1 MYDQFVIAVA
11 GEGMSDPFED
21 FDVERV
27 VDCVVDDVIA
37 PELRLLDVVFD
48 LGRKTRRNDAVA
60 PFLSLSVAVVVV
72 DSVADDAVTVKDVA
86 SVAVAVVVV
95 VVVVT
100 VEGVAGGDVAVAD
113 AEDLRLK
120 RFISMFFSVSASFT
134 IRCFHS
140 GF

>member
-21 FDVERV
+21 FDVDRV

-95 VVVVT
+95 VVT

>member
-95 VVVVT
+95 T

>member
-21 FDVERV
+21 FDVDRV

-86 SVAVAVVVV
+86 SVAVA
-95 VVVVT
+95 
-100 VEGVAGGDVAVAD
+100 GDCY
-113 AEDLRLK
+113 
-120 RFISMFFSVSASFT
+120 
-134 IRCFHS
+134 CFY
-140 GF
+140 

>member
-86 SVAVAVVVV
+86 CVAVAVV